1 MKQHTRALRR
11 FSCIGAALMLL
22 MTALDLGDYASAA
35 NTGVSSES
43 VDNLENSGQSKSLS
57 TPEKQYKLPQGFA
70 YLDEIIPSAQY
81 EIRYYSSNN
90 FVGKR
95 INGYKAPLAI
105 MSQPAA
111 NALKAVSDNL
121 ARQGYILRIYD
132 TYRPQK
138 AVNHFI
144 RWSKDASDIKM
155 KQQYYPALDKK
166 NLFKL
171 GFISS
176 KSGHSRGSTVDL
188 TLAYL
193 KNGTVVDMGSPYD
206 FFGPISYYD
215 TKLISKTQMANR
227 KILKDAMMKEGFQ
240 PYSKE
245 WWHFTLKK
253 EPYPGKYFDFDVE

>member
-1 MKQHTRALRR
+1 MKQKTQVLKR
-11 FSCIGAALMLL
+11 FSCIGVALMLL
-22 MTALDLGDYASAA
+22 MTPLDLGDYASAA
-35 NTGVSSES
+35 NTEVSSGSFHKSES
-43 VDNLENSGQSKSLS
+43 SDQSKPLP
-57 TPEKQYKLPQGFA
+57 TPKKQHKLPQGFV
-70 YLDEIIPSAQY
+70 YLDEIIPAQY
-81 EIRYYSSNN
+81 EIRYYGSNN

-95 INGYKAPLAI
+95 IDGYKAPFAI

-144 RWSKDASDIKM
+144 RWSKDASDIQM

-188 TLAYL
+188 TVAYL
-193 KNGTVVDMGSPYD
+193 KNGVAVDMGSPYD

-253 EPYPGKYFDFDVE
+253 ELYPGKYFDFDVE

>member
-1 MKQHTRALRR
+1 
-11 FSCIGAALMLL
+11 MLL
-22 MTALDLGDYASAA
+22 ITSLNSGHYASAA
-35 NTGVSSES
+35 NTKVSSGSFYNSES
-43 VDNLENSGQSKSLS
+43 SDQLKPSP
-57 TPEKQYKLPQGFA
+57 TPEKQHKLPQGFA

-90 FVGKR
+90 FVGQR
-95 INGYKAPLAI
+95 IDGYKAPLAI
-105 MSQPAA
+105 MSKPAA
-111 NALKAVSDNL
+111 NALKTVSDNL

-144 RWSKDASDIKM
+144 RWSKDASDIQM
-155 KQQYYPALDKK
+155 KAQYYPALDKK

-171 GFISS
+171 GFIAS

-193 KNGTVVDMGSPYD
+193 KNGAVVDMGSPYD

-215 TKLISKTQMANR
+215 SKLISKSQMANR

>member
-1 MKQHTRALRR
+1 MKQQTKALRR
-11 FSCIGAALMLL
+11 LSCIGAALMLL
-22 MTALDLGDYASAA
+22 TTSLGLGGYASAA
-35 NTGVSSES
+35 YAEVSSGSIHNSES
-43 VDNLENSGQSKSLS
+43 ADQSKPLS
-57 TPEKQYKLPQGFA
+57 TPEKQYKLPQGFV

-90 FVGKR
+90 FVGQR
-95 INGYKAPLAI
+95 IDGYKAPLAI
-105 MSQPAA
+105 MAQPAA
-111 NALKAVSDNL
+111 NALKAVSENL

-144 RWSKDASDIKM
+144 RWSKDARDIKM

-193 KNGTVVDMGSPYD
+193 KNGAVVDMGSPYD

-215 TKLISKTQMANR
+215 TKLISKTQMVNR
-227 KILKDAMMKEGFQ
+227 KILKDAMVKEGFQ